1 MIDNFGIDSV
11 KFGDN
16 LSILKV
22 PAEMPGNPSEFGVL
36 WEAKLIGICRSDK
49 DHVSETE
56 RCGNTKHLIHEI
68 VGEVLMMGTRVPK
81 NIKIGT
87 VVAPLVRRRCE
98 KADTPDLR
106 CEPHVCAMRGRQYR
120 SLTDQGCRKYSL
132 DNYWNLTVVPEELA
146 HDEISV
152 LAEPMGLINKA
163 ISEILKIKPSWSQ
176 NSKIPPRAL
185 ICGLGIGLLMAFVL
199 KLKGFNV
206 IVLDNEPS
214 GSRRHDL
221 ARVFRIPHIKVDV
234 DEEVGPQLVSLGI
247 ADSFD
252 LVVDA
257 TGRSK
262 ALENLLQLVGSKGV
276 ALAFSLPPD
285 TWIEKVCR
293 NNVTIVGSSKM
304 LEDDEC
310 LTEANRV
317 CQLRVGKSRCVGTVS
332 QDIVIYKT
340 SGPDVLISRD
350 ADNADLETH
359 IKELSPNS
367 VVFVMG
373 GRSGWTS
380 LVVARD
386 ITVLGCV
393 NYGAIHSN
401 GGWSD
406 LLELRQAVMGSR
418 DLLLAFYADN
428 EIEKAFADRDAVRA
442 VVRI

>member
-1 MIDNFGIDSV
+1 M
-11 KFGDN
+11 
-16 LSILKV
+16 
-22 PAEMPGNPSEFGVL
+22 
-36 WEAKLIGICRSDK
+36 
-49 DHVSETE
+49 
-56 RCGNTKHLIHEI
+56 
-68 VGEVLMMGTRVPK
+68 
-81 NIKIGT
+81 
-87 VVAPLVRRRCE
+87 
-98 KADTPDLR
+98 
-106 CEPHVCAMRGRQYR
+106 
-120 SLTDQGCRKYSL
+120 
-132 DNYWNLTVVPEELA
+132 
-146 HDEISV
+146 
-152 LAEPMGLINKA
+152 INKA